1 LSRLESKIAVTLLLQ
16 RFSELMP
23 LNDDIVWTD
32 TYFARGPKTL
42 PVRFKVR

>member
-1 LSRLESKIAVTLLLQ
+1 
-16 RFSELMP
+16 MP
-23 LNDDIVWTD
+23 VSDEITWTD

>member
-1 LSRLESKIAVTLLLQ
+1 MEAKIAIGLLLE
-16 RFSELMP
+16 RFATLMP
-23 LNDDIVWTD
+23 LSEEVQWTD